1 MEFQTIVV
9 IVYLAGVVGAF
20 MAGEKRTIGGFGAAG
35 LALLA
40 TPLVGGVLLLS
51 WPSKIEAEEY
61 YEKKVAA
68 AKASTASR

>member
-20 MAGEKRTIGGFGAAG
+20 MAGEKRTIGGVGAAG

-40 TPLVGGVLLLS
+40 TPLVGGILLLS
-51 WPSKIEAEEY
+51 WPSKMEAEEY
-61 YEKKVAA
+61 YKKKIAE
-68 AKASTASR
+68 AKASTAPK